1 MVTASPLHMKEP
13 VHVALGPYRAACG
26 SWRGRHRCD
35 RRRPGAESPE
45 LHRGGSGPCGIRCV
59 GIDVGIPLH
68 TPGREL
74 VLHQPRGSAS
84 RGYPRRRPDV
94 PGRESSGQDRPDR
107 DPPAVSRPEEP
118 LRYGTGTFHS
128 VARVRVGEPPAQESA
143 SRTVLMVDDDPDVRT
158 SVARGL
164 RHSGFDVRV
173 AANGKEALR
182 LLSNESHDAL
192 VLDVQMPELDGV
204 AVVTALRALG
214 NDIPIC
220 VLSARDTVNDRIAGL
235 EAGADDYL
243 TKPFDLGELVARLH
257 ALLRRASHSDQPSDT
272 MTVGPLTI
280 DTARRLVFVAGERVD
295 LTKREFDLLA
305 VLAENAG
312 VVLSRQRLLE
322 LVWGYDFDVDTNVAD
337 VFISYLRR
345 KLERDG
351 LPRVIH
357 TVRGI
362 GYVLRDEP

>member
-1 MVTASPLHMKEP
+1 MPA
-13 VHVALGPYRAACG
+13 G
-26 SWRGRHRCD
+26 
-35 RRRPGAESPE
+35 
-45 LHRGGSGPCGIRCV
+45 
-59 GIDVGIPLH
+59 
-68 TPGREL
+68 
-74 VLHQPRGSAS
+74 
-84 RGYPRRRPDV
+84 
-94 PGRESSGQDRPDR
+94 
-107 DPPAVSRPEEP
+107 PPAPQHDA
-118 LRYGTGTFHS
+118 G
-128 VARVRVGEPPAQESA
+128 
-143 SRTVLMVDDDPDVRT
+143 RTVLMVDDDPDVRT

-173 AANGKEALR
+173 AASGKEALR
-182 LLSNESHDAL
+182 LLSAEPHDAL

-257 ALLRRASHSDQPSDT
+257 ALLRRSSHAEQAAQPR
-272 MTVGPLTI
+272 TVGPLTI
-280 DTARRLVFVAGERVD
+280 DSARRLVFVDGGRVD

-322 LVWGYDFDVDTNVAD
+322 LVWGYDFEVDTNVAD

-345 KLERDG
+345 KLEREG

-362 GYVLRDEP
+362 GYVLRDES

>member
-1 MVTASPLHMKEP
+1 
-13 VHVALGPYRAACG
+13 
-26 SWRGRHRCD
+26 
-35 RRRPGAESPE
+35 
-45 LHRGGSGPCGIRCV
+45 
-59 GIDVGIPLH
+59 
-68 TPGREL
+68 
-74 VLHQPRGSAS
+74 
-84 RGYPRRRPDV
+84 
-94 PGRESSGQDRPDR
+94 
-107 DPPAVSRPEEP
+107 
-118 LRYGTGTFHS
+118 
-128 VARVRVGEPPAQESA
+128 
-143 SRTVLMVDDDPDVRT
+143 
-158 SVARGL
+158 
-164 RHSGFDVRV
+164 
-173 AANGKEALR
+173 
-182 LLSNESHDAL
+182 
-192 VLDVQMPELDGV
+192 
-204 AVVTALRALG
+204 
-214 NDIPIC
+214 

-257 ALLRRASHSDQPSDT
+257 ALLRRSSHSGQQESDT
-272 MTVGPLTI
+272 MTVGPLTL
-280 DTARRLVFVAGERVD
+280 DTARRLVFVAGERVE

-351 LPRVIH
+351 LSRVIH

>member
-1 MVTASPLHMKEP
+1 
-13 VHVALGPYRAACG
+13 
-26 SWRGRHRCD
+26 
-35 RRRPGAESPE
+35 
-45 LHRGGSGPCGIRCV
+45 
-59 GIDVGIPLH
+59 
-68 TPGREL
+68 
-74 VLHQPRGSAS
+74 
-84 RGYPRRRPDV
+84 
-94 PGRESSGQDRPDR
+94 
-107 DPPAVSRPEEP
+107 
-118 LRYGTGTFHS
+118 
-128 VARVRVGEPPAQESA
+128 
-143 SRTVLMVDDDPDVRT
+143 MVDDDPDVRT
-158 SVARGL
+158 SVSRGL

-173 AANGKEALR
+173 AASGKEALR
-182 LLSNESHDAL
+182 LLSSETHDAL

-235 EAGADDYL
+235 EAGADDNL

-257 ALLRRASHSDQPSDT
+257 ALRRRASQRREPSES

-280 DTARRLVFVAGERVD
+280 DTTRRLVFVAGQRAD

-305 VLAENAG
+305 VLAEHAG
-312 VVLSRQRLLE
+312 VVLSRQQLLE

-337 VFISYLRR
+337 VFVSYLRR

-351 LPRVIH
+351 VPRVIH

-362 GYVLRDEP
+362 GYVLRTGP